1 MPAGA
6 GKADDLAM
14 GTGDSRDAPVTE
26 TAASMPTGAAAV
38 PADHE
43 VRLEPMERVGFGLGE
58 VGITLIWTLTT
69 AYLLPYYTD
78 IALLPVAALG
88 TLILA
93 TRVLDAVFDPLAGL
107 LVDRTRTRWGKARPY
122 LLFGALPYGL
132 LLVATFSVPDLPAT
146 QQLLYAFVTFT
157 ALGLGYSLL
166 HVPYGS
172 LMPMMTRHAGDKVL
186 LGSLRATGTSVASLV
201 AYISMPVL
209 IAWIGA
215 GDRRRGLTG
224 AVAVIAAAGILC
236 TWVTVATC
244 RERFSD
250 LSRAPRPMR
259 VSLRQ
264 MMTNPKWRVSA
275 ILGLLMF
282 ARIGVMMG
290 SLPYFAKEVMRAP
303 WVFTVT
309 LPLLSVSIFAGGM
322 LTPLLLKRL
331 PLVGC
336 NIGFT
341 LLSIVLALA
350 QPFVIDH
357 PFALIALLLLSNT
370 GSGMIAATVYI
381 MASDALELQQR
392 LHGVRDEGLFISS
405 VSFGLK
411 VGIALGSALVAFAL
425 GWAKYDPLHLTSS
438 TALAMQWIFYG
449 VPVAIMALQVVAL
462 SRYPRAYTPSERI
475 LPASSKR

>member
-1 MPAGA
+1 M
-6 GKADDLAM
+6 
-14 GTGDSRDAPVTE
+14 RTE
-26 TAASMPTGAAAV
+26 AAVV
-38 PADHE
+38 PADE
-43 VRLEPMERVGFGLGE
+43 DIRLKPIERVGFGLGE

-78 IALLPVAALG
+78 VALLPVAALG

-93 TRVLDAVFDPLAGL
+93 TRVLDAVFDPLTGIL
-107 LVDRTRTRWGKARPY
+107 IDRTRTRWGKARPY

-132 LLVATFSVPDLPAT
+132 LLVATFSVPDLPVP
-146 QQLLYAFVTFT
+146 QKLLYAYVTFT

-172 LMPMMTRHAGDKVL
+172 LMPMMTRHAGDKVV
-186 LGSLRATGTSVASLV
+186 LGSLRATGTSVASLI
-201 AYISMPVL
+201 AFISMPTL
-209 IAWIGA
+209 IAWIGQ
-215 GDRRRGLTG
+215 GDRQRGLTG
-224 AVAVIAAAGILC
+224 AVAVIAVVGILC

-244 RERFSD
+244 RERFAD
-250 LSRAPRPMR
+250 RARASRPMG

-264 MMTNPKWRVSA
+264 MVTNPKWRVSA
-275 ILGLLMF
+275 ALGLLMF
-282 ARIGVMMG
+282 ARIGVMMS

-309 LPLLSVSIFAGGM
+309 LPLLSASILAGGV

-341 LLSIVLALA
+341 LLSIALALA
-350 QPFVIDH
+350 QPFFVDR
-357 PFALIALLLLSNT
+357 PVVLIALLLLSNA

-392 LHGVRDEGLFISS
+392 RHGVRDEGLFISS

-425 GWAKYDPLHLTSS
+425 GWAKYDPLHLTAS
-438 TALAMQWIFYG
+438 TAQAMQWVFYG
-449 VPVAIMALQVVAL
+449 VPVVIMVLQVVAL
-462 SRYPRAYTPSERI
+462 SLYPKSR
-475 LPASSKR
+475 L